1 MGVIDLRRIGPKVVN
16 NTSIRIRVPK
26 GADMTQ
32 THTFRF
38 PHSAGNWLRTLIAAV
53 LAVAFAGL
61 ILMFAA
67 IFAAAALVVVG
78 AAMVAGG
85 AWWLWRKVRGR
96 NRTAT
101 ETDDDGATVLVARHG
116 PSGWTV
122 DGDDDTSR

>member
-1 MGVIDLRRIGPKVVN
+1 
-16 NTSIRIRVPK
+16 
-26 GADMTQ
+26 MTQ

-38 PHSAGNWLRTLIAAV
+38 PHTAGNWLRTLVAAV

-67 IFAAAALVVVG
+67 IFAAAALVVIG
-78 AAMVAGG
+78 AAMLAGG

-96 NRTAT
+96 DQQTA
-101 ETDDDGATVLVARHG
+101 DDDITVLVAKRG

-122 DGDDDTSR
+122 DGEADNRR